1 MKKFGEDHGC
11 PWGLKI
17 AQKNEFSRSFRKS
30 SAKRAS
36 FKYDIIWTS
45 MLPSYRRADTFFD
58 KFFLSPNLGSY
69 ANDTINISMDQ
80 SRFIS

>member
-1 MKKFGEDHGC
+1 MKRFGEDHGC

-17 AQKNEFSRSFRKS
+17 AQKNEFSQSFRKS

-36 FKYDIIWTS
+36 FKYGIIWTS
-45 MLPSYRRADTFFD
+45 MLPSYRRADTY
-58 KFFLSPNLGSY
+58 KFFLLPNLGSY

-80 SRFIS
+80 SLFIS